1 MSLIKYGIAVGIGY
15 YLGRPDG
22 RRQLVRLRQQAVEI
36 GRRPEVKQLQER
48 GRDIAGERAA
58 AAKNFASQKFAGK
71 DKTAK
76 DKVGK
81 HEVSDA
87 GILDDDP
94 TVDPPTTRHRG
105 IRGIGRRRPRPHP
118 ASPTT
123 SEISTDVLDPSA
135 PASPVAADDAS
146 TEVGRSGAE
155 VPPATAPGR
164 SAPTPGGVNEQPT
177 SGPNVFDDRR

>member
-22 RRQLVRLRQQAVEI
+22 RRQLVRLGQQAGEI
-36 GRRPEVKQLQER
+36 GRRPEVKQLRER
-48 GRDIAGERAA
+48 GRDIAGERAV

-71 DKTAK
+71 DKAAK

-87 GILDDDP
+87 GILVDDTAADAS
-94 TVDPPTTRHRG
+94 TTRHRG

-123 SEISTDVLDPSA
+123 SEISTVVLDPSA
-135 PASPVAADDAS
+135 AASPAAADDAS
-146 TEVGRSGAE
+146 SGFGRSGAE
-155 VPPATAPGR
+155 DPPATTPGR
-164 SAPTPGGVNEQPT
+164 SAPPPGGVNEQPA
-177 SGPNVFDDRR
+177 SGPTVFDDRR